1 MQACEGVRRRRRA
14 KGACEGVRKR
24 AALQV
29 LLLARMRV
37 LRVAAMGV
45 VGATLWAAPG
55 AGAFVPEEKPGGKCV
70 TLPAG
75 GLCSPVMGNSMVWQF
90 PGTDLAALDAT
101 VKSETNSIL
110 TAAGGVASQAC
121 KINFLFL
128 ICATW

>member
-1 MQACEGVRRRRRA
+1 
-14 KGACEGVRKR
+14 
-24 AALQV
+24 
-29 LLLARMRV
+29 MRV

-45 VGATLWAAPG
+45 VGATLRAAPG
-55 AGAFVPEEKPGGKCV
+55 SGAFVPEEKPGGKCV

-75 GLCSPVMGNSMVWQF
+75 GLCSPVMGKASVWQF
-90 PGTDLAALDAT
+90 PGTDLVALDAALT
-101 VKSETNSIL
+101 SETSSIL